1 MKIMRSLTRD
11 DALPETGRSPAQTI
25 KGRLTGLSTAKKE
38 ASFPTYKGKPLVR
51 CGDVIYYGSM
61 KDKYVVK
68 LEIKSKKKVQ
78 DLEVADRVTIQLMYT
93 DASIRSR
100 KQIVKSSEK
109 NGLYL
114 AMDIADAWLT
124 RALAE

>member
-1 MKIMRSLTRD
+1 M
-11 DALPETGRSPAQTI
+11 DA
-25 KGRLTGLSTAKKE
+25 
-38 ASFPTYKGKPLVR
+38 FPTYKGKPLVR
-51 CGDVIYYGSM
+51 CGDVLYYGSM

-68 LEIKSKKKVQ
+68 MEIKSKKKVQ
-78 DLEVADRVTIQLMYT
+78 DLEVADKVSIQLMYT

-114 AMDIADAWLT
+114 AIDIADAWLT

>member
-1 MKIMRSLTRD
+1 MS
-11 DALPETGRSPAQTI
+11 E
-25 KGRLTGLSTAKKE
+25 KKE
-38 ASFPTYKGKPLVR
+38 GAAEFPTYKDKPLVR

-68 LEIKSKKKVQ
+68 LEIKSKKKVNGL
-78 DLEVADRVTIQLMYT
+78 DIADKVSVQLMLT
-93 DASIRSR
+93 DPNIRYR

-109 NGLYL
+109 DGLYL
-114 AMDIADAWLT
+114 AMDIADAWLS

>member
-1 MKIMRSLTRD
+1 
-11 DALPETGRSPAQTI
+11 
-25 KGRLTGLSTAKKE
+25 
-38 ASFPTYKGKPLVR
+38 
-51 CGDVIYYGSM
+51 M

-68 LEIKSKKKVQ
+68 LEIKSKKKVE
-78 DLEVADRVTIQLMYT
+78 DMDVADRVSIQLMYT
-93 DASIRSR
+93 DQNIRAR

-114 AMDIADAWLT
+114 AMDIADAWLS